1 MAFVRV
7 TDPDTLFEL
16 WVSGLLY
23 NKYDAESD
31 STINFCEYNGTDVSA
46 DREHYVP
53 HWRNGQG
60 IEPDDVYG
68 VLLED

>member
-1 MAFVRV
+1 MVFVRV

-16 WVSGLLY
+16 WVSGLMYQKCGDCLH
-23 NKYDAESD
+23 
-31 STINFCEYNGTDVSA
+31 FCVYIGTDVSA

-53 HWRNGQG
+53 FWRNGQG